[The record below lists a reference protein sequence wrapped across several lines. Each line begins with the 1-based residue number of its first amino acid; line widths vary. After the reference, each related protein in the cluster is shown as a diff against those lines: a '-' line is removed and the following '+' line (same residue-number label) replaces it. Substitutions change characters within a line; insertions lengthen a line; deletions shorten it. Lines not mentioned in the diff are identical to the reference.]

1 MAKKVRKVTKT
12 GNIIKFLNSLVGT
25 MTHNTEAVKKTAS
38 KTTSKSRSVTN
49 RPTTTAKKK
58 TIDKQIKNVVNKVL
72 GKPVKQKK
80 PVRQKTAPVK
90 KTEQVKKRATPVPQ
104 MQITPENTQK
114 FMGILLNK
122 ITAANQ
128 NPQRVLN
135 DIFTLKAFLREIVA
149 EQPSYRKIAS
159 VVLKDTQNRLDD
171 GAIKYENQIR
181 RLVSEFRQNPHR
193 KLNMDGIAYDTSIL
207 DLNAGVYLEAI
218 YRLYKKEA
226 VEKGISEASFKRA
239 LDYYLGSKPYELYEG
254 SLNNKGNVSRSQ
266 VLRSPREI
274 ADMAMSRAM
283 SLNNVR
289 VV

>member
-1 MAKKVRKVTKT
+1 MAKKVRNVTKT
-12 GNIIKFLNSLVGT
+12 GNIIKFLNSLVVT

-38 KTTSKSRSVTN
+38 KTTSKSRSITN
-49 RPTTTAKKK
+49 RHTTTAKKK

-72 GKPVKQKK
+72 GKPVKQNK
-80 PVRQKTAPVK
+80 PIKQKTAP
-90 KTEQVKKRATPVPQ
+90 VKKRATPVPQ
-104 MQITPENTQK
+104 KQITPENTQA

-122 ITAANQ
+122 ITNANQ

-181 RLVSEFRQNPHR
+181 RLVSEFRQNPYR

-226 VEKGISEASFKRA
+226 VEKGISESAFKRA
-239 LDYYLGSKPYELYEG
+239 LDYYLDSKPYELYEG